1 MLSKGASKLMRR
13 VLAAV
18 DLSSPSPKGLVTAA
32 ELAAAAR
39 AELIVLTVL
48 KDPWQLVAPEEV
60 EGYRRMHSGS
70 PASLAA
76 ERATERLQHLTARA
90 ALPAPTI
97 SCRAVF
103 GVPGIEIP
111 RHAEQAGADVV
122 VLGRSAAQG
131 PREFTQSVTAAT
143 LRRSR
148 TPVLIAPETHCVY
161 RRVLACVDDSPN
173 ASTVLA
179 AALALGGCFDAHTVA
194 LHVRPSDAMAVPPG
208 ERPRWLRRLE
218 RSDSEGWTAVATCET
233 IVRQGDA
240 ATEILA
246 AANQADLLAIGYCRG
261 MSLDAAATGVAVR
274 VLRRATCAVLA
285 VPV

>member
-1 MLSKGASKLMRR
+1 MRR

-18 DLSSPSPKGLVTAA
+18 DLKSQSPKGLLAAA

-48 KDPWQLVAPEEV
+48 KDPWELVAAEEV
-60 EGYRRMHSGS
+60 EGFRRTHSGS

-76 ERATERLQHLTARA
+76 VRATERLQHMIARA
-90 ALPAPTI
+90 ALAAPTI
-97 SCRAVF
+97 SCRATF

-111 RHAEQAGADVV
+111 RCAEELGADVV

-131 PREFTQSVTAAT
+131 PQEFAQSVTAAA

-148 TPVLIAPETHCVY
+148 VPVLVAPETHRVY

-173 ASTVLA
+173 AAMVLA
-179 AALALGGCFDAHTVA
+179 AALAVGDCFEAHTVA
-194 LHVRPSDAMAVPPG
+194 LHVRPFDAAPVPPG

-218 RSDSEGWTAVATCET
+218 QSDSEGPTAVATCET
-233 IVRQGDA
+233 LVRQGDVG
-240 ATEILA
+240 TEILSVA
-246 AANQADLLAIGYCRG
+246 AGQADLLAIGYSRG
-261 MSLDAAATGVAVR
+261 ISLDPSAAPTCVASR